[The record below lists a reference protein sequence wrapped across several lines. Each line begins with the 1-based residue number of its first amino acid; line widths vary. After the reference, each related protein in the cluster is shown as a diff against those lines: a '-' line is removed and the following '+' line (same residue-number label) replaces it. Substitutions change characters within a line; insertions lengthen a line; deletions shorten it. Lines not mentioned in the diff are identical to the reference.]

1 MFAPIA
7 LSFSLDKDRS
17 SAEPFLFIKKSL
29 PTFLGSDVVSSCSP
43 VSCRLCLC
51 DVSTFAW
58 LLFIHSVF
66 CIKRFSTVSD
76 ELVPSL
82 QDKGEHKIQCFF
94 LHCDYSEPVP
104 VNSVYLMKLLIVLI
118 PQTDKIKT

>member
-1 MFAPIA
+1 MCALTA
-7 LSFSLDKDRS
+7 LSFSLDKDKS
-17 SAEPFLFIKKSL
+17 SPEPFLFIKKSL

-58 LLFIHSVF
+58 PLFIYSVF

-76 ELVPSL
+76 EFIPSL
-82 QDKGEHKIQCFF
+82 QDKGEHKIHKIQCFF

-104 VNSVYLMKLLIVLI
+104 VNSVYLMKLLIGLI
-118 PQTDKIKT
+118 Q